1 MQLQLD
7 PRLDPREWK
16 KEHKV
21 ALVGAIALGCVIG
34 LVFGSAH
41 VNWDYVRV
49 NLWYE
54 ISNMYLTDR
63 GVLSVLSVLLWTL
76 FGGVVAGSVV
86 YITQLLRK

>member
-1 MQLQLD
+1 M
-7 PRLDPREWK
+7 RR
-16 KEHKV
+16 
-21 ALVGAIALGCVIG
+21 ALRRSPPPAAGSRRCSSPKGAHALGCLIG

-49 NLWYE
+49 NLWCE

-86 YITQLLRK
+86 YMTQLLRK